1 MLNHPFMVLL
11 SLFIIS
17 MWTKVMFFLFFF
29 SYSSLHLFL
38 LQIEM
43 VSLAQSHTIYSNNL
57 LLEPLQETN
66 AYKTFGV
73 MCMSLILLEEKCR
86 EF

>member
-1 MLNHPFMVLL
+1 
-11 SLFIIS
+11 
-17 MWTKVMFFLFFF
+17 
-29 SYSSLHLFL
+29 
-38 LQIEM
+38 M

-57 LLEPLQETN
+57 LLEHLQGTN